1 MLTKT
6 LQYDFVEHKREYIH
20 GVDGGAESSSAPSLS
35 EKIGSTKVA

>member
-35 EKIGSTKVA
+35 EKIVNTKMA